1 MIEWL
6 YCNRYRKKI
15 TKLKEQA
22 TAGLLA
28 QEHIGRRAWL
38 IVTYNGKDISES
50 LAQYV
55 LSFSYTDN
63 LTGQVDDISI
73 TLEDRAEL
81 WEADWMPERGATL
94 DITICTYN
102 WSDLYSEEQDLQL
115 GKFEIDELEVSSA
128 PNIVTIKAVAISISD
143 DSTLRSTLRSHT
155 WENIS
160 VQKAA
165 NDIAWQNG
173 MKLQWY
179 CDDNPNID
187 KLEQN
192 DESDLDVLRK
202 ICDDAG
208 FALKVTTDAII
219 IFDVEKFEKE
229 DVYAEYYHPG
239 TTILNIVENQSKP
252 VQTDALLNYS
262 FKAKIRDVYKKCHVK
277 YAKDKDKSV
286 IESTFVAPDKKEKE
300 GATLEVHQQVSSQAE
315 ADRLAKKKL
324 REKNCEE
331 FTGSFSSDGN
341 MGLCAGETIEML
353 GFGNF
358 SGKYIITQAKHD
370 ISSSGFTSSVEIRK
384 CLDGY

>member
-1 MIEWL
+1 MAVL
-6 YCNRYRKKI
+6 QSLQKKI

-81 WEADWMPERGATL
+81 WEADWMPERGDTL

-128 PNIVTIKAVAISISD
+128 PNVVTIKAVAISIGD

-192 DESDLDVLRK
+192 DESDLDVLQK

-208 FALKVTTDAII
+208 FALKVTTDTII

-341 MGLCAGETIEML
+341 IGLCAGETIEML

-358 SGKYIITQAKHD
+358 SGKYIITQTKHD

>member
-1 MIEWL
+1 MAVL
-6 YCNRYRKKI
+6 QSLQKKI

-22 TAGLLA
+22 TTGLLA

-102 WSDLYSEEQDLQL
+102 WSDLYSEEQDLHL

-128 PNIVTIKAVAISISD
+128 PNVVTIKAVAISISD

-192 DESDLDVLRK
+192 DESDLDVLQK

-208 FALKVTTDAII
+208 FALKVTTDTII

-300 GATLEVHQQVSSQAE
+300 GATLEVHQQVSSQSE

-370 ISSSGFTSSVEIRK
+370 ISSSGFTSNIEIRK

>member
-1 MIEWL
+1 MAVL
-6 YCNRYRKKI
+6 QSLQKKI

-102 WSDLYSEEQDLQL
+102 WSDLYSEEQDLPL

-128 PNIVTIKAVAISISD
+128 PNVVTIKAVAISIGD

-192 DESDLDVLRK
+192 DESDLDVLQK

-208 FALKVTTDAII
+208 FSLKVTTDTII

-341 MGLCAGETIEML
+341 MELCAGETIEML

>member
-1 MIEWL
+1 MAVL
-6 YCNRYRKKI
+6 QSLQKKI

-128 PNIVTIKAVAISISD
+128 PNVVTIKAVAISIGD

-192 DESDLDVLRK
+192 DESDLDVLQK

-208 FALKVTTDAII
+208 FALKVTTDTII

-239 TTILNIVENQSKP
+239 TTILNIVENQPKP

-315 ADRLAKKKL
+315 AERLAKKKL

>member
-1 MIEWL
+1 MAVLQSLQE
-6 YCNRYRKKI
+6 KI
-15 TKLKEQA
+15 TKLKKQA

-128 PNIVTIKAVAISISD
+128 PNVVTIKAVAISISD

-192 DESDLDVLRK
+192 DESDLDVLQK

-208 FALKVTTDAII
+208 FALKVTTDTII

-239 TTILNIVENQSKP
+239 TTILNIVENQPKP

-286 IESTFVAPDKKEKE
+286 IESTFIAPDKKEKE
-300 GATLEVHQQVSSQAE
+300 GATLEVHQQISSQAE

-331 FTGSFSSDGN
+331 FTGSFASDGN
-341 MGLCAGETIEML
+341 MGLCAGETIEMI

-370 ISSSGFTSSVEIRK
+370 INSSGFTSSVEIRK

>member
-1 MIEWL
+1 MAVL
-6 YCNRYRKKI
+6 QSLQKKI
-15 TKLKEQA
+15 TKLKKQA

-28 QEHIGRRAWL
+28 QEHIGRRARL

-128 PNIVTIKAVAISISD
+128 PNVVTIKAVAISISD

-192 DESDLDVLRK
+192 DESDLDVLQK

-208 FALKVTTDAII
+208 FALKVTTDTII

-239 TTILNIVENQSKP
+239 TTILNIVENQPKP

-286 IESTFVAPDKKEKE
+286 IESTFIAPDKKEKE

-331 FTGSFSSDGN
+331 FTGSFASDGN
-341 MGLCAGETIEML
+341 MGLCAGETIEMI

>member
-1 MIEWL
+1 MAVL
-6 YCNRYRKKI
+6 QSLQKKI

-102 WSDLYSEEQDLQL
+102 WSDLYSEEEDLQL
-115 GKFEIDELEVSSA
+115 GKFEIDELEVSSV
-128 PNIVTIKAVAISISD
+128 PNVVTIKAVAISIGD

-192 DESDLDVLRK
+192 DESDLDVLQK

-208 FALKVTTDAII
+208 FALKVTTDTII

>member
-1 MIEWL
+1 MAVL
-6 YCNRYRKKI
+6 QSLQKKI

-128 PNIVTIKAVAISISD
+128 PNVVTIKAVAISISD

-192 DESDLDVLRK
+192 DESDLDVLQK

-208 FALKVTTDAII
+208 FALKVTTDTII

-239 TTILNIVENQSKP
+239 TTILNIVENQPKP

-286 IESTFVAPDKKEKE
+286 IESTFIAPDKKEKE

-331 FTGSFSSDGN
+331 FTGSFTSDGN
-341 MGLCAGETIEML
+341 MGLCAGETIEMI

-370 ISSSGFTSSVEIRK
+370 INSSGFTSSVEIRK

>member
-1 MIEWL
+1 MAVL
-6 YCNRYRKKI
+6 QSLQKKI
-15 TKLKEQA
+15 TKLKKQA
-22 TAGLLA
+22 TAGLLL

-128 PNIVTIKAVAISISD
+128 PNVVTIKAVAISISD

-192 DESDLDVLRK
+192 DESDLDVLQK

-208 FALKVTTDAII
+208 FALKVTTDTII

-239 TTILNIVENQSKP
+239 TTILNIVENQPKP

-286 IESTFVAPDKKEKE
+286 IESTFIAPDKKEKE

-331 FTGSFSSDGN
+331 FTGSFASDGN
-341 MGLCAGETIEML
+341 MELCAGETIEMI

-358 SGKYIITQAKHD
+358 SGKYVITQAKHD
-370 ISSSGFTSSVEIRK
+370 INSSGFTSSVEIRK

>member
-1 MIEWL
+1 MAVL
-6 YCNRYRKKI
+6 QSLQKKI
-15 TKLKEQA
+15 TKLKKQA
-22 TAGLLA
+22 TAGLLL

-128 PNIVTIKAVAISISD
+128 PNVVTIKAVAISISD

-192 DESDLDVLRK
+192 DESDLDVLQK

-208 FALKVTTDAII
+208 FALKVTTDTII

-239 TTILNIVENQSKP
+239 TTILNIVENQPKP

-286 IESTFVAPDKKEKE
+286 IESTFIAPDKKEKE

-331 FTGSFSSDGN
+331 FTGSFASDGN
-341 MGLCAGETIEML
+341 MGLCAGETIEMI

-358 SGKYIITQAKHD
+358 SGKYVITQAKHD
-370 ISSSGFTSSVEIRK
+370 INSSGFTSSVEIRK